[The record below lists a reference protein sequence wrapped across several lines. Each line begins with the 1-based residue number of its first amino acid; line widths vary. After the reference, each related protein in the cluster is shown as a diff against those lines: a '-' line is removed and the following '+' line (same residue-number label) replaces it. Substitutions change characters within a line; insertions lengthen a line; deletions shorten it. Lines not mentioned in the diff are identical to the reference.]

1 MQKVKIKTI
10 LHILFAVAL
19 FSCSDNDLSVIP
31 QVENGNYSIY
41 VSNQSSTLDPVDLTI
56 MIDGKLAIKQ
66 EFYFENGETH
76 IRFQFQI
83 EDGDHKLSV
92 SSIKG
97 NISKD
102 TTFTPQS
109 TPYCSIS
116 FWYEP
121 AYNGYKEVKDISIR
135 LLTIPPLFANNFTC
149 QSQTIS

>member
-1 MQKVKIKTI
+1 MQKINFNTVLLVLFTI
-10 LHILFAVAL
+10 IQ
-19 FSCSDNDLSVIP
+19 FSCSDDDIPIIP
-31 QVENGNYSIY
+31 QVENGNFSIY
-41 VSNQSSTLDPVDLTI
+41 VSNQSPSLDPVDLKI
-56 MIDGKLAIKQ
+56 SIDGKLAIRR

-83 EDGDHKLSV
+83 EDGNHKLSV

-102 TTFTPQS
+102 TAFTLQT

-116 FWYEP
+116 FYYEP

-135 LLTIPPLFANNFTC
+135 LLTRPPLFM
-149 QSQTIS
+149 